1 MDISGA
7 RAQEPKANPRGF
19 LGWRMVALG
28 FLAANLAIGLSFGTF
43 GVLIKP
49 VAEEFGAS
57 RGMASFGIAI
67 VLLLMGIAGPALG
80 VAFRHFRIRSVMI
93 AGALLMAAGFAVASR
108 ANVFLRITPARA
120 RGPSAADDDNHL
132 PADDGEAAAAAAA
145 GAAAAASAAT
155 AHGEQDGSEPGGPLL
170 DTAAPPEPLLLDGGD
185 QADGAA
191 ADQTAEAPAADTP
204 ATAATETTAG
214 TLLDAV
220 DVSVELLQLVE
231 DGARGE
237 EEAAA
242 GGQDAAEK

>member
-1 MDISGA
+1 MGQA
-7 RAQEPKANPRGF
+7 LLPAATAVW
-19 LGWRMVALG
+19 LGE
-28 FLAANLAIGLSFGTF
+28 AAVT
-43 GVLIKP
+43 
-49 VAEEFGAS
+49 
-57 RGMASFGIAI
+57 
-67 VLLLMGIAGPALG
+67 VLLAPLERVVVANRLAVLTALPTVLSLSQAVRALAEPGAG
-80 VAFRHFRIRSVMI
+80 FR
-93 AGALLMAAGFAVASR
+93 AFAVASR